1 MAGLQSDISETNR
14 LGAIMET
21 IYDWVTVAMF
31 AGLIVLFLHRS
42 AAEEPVDTIWHYLPP
57 SVCCAAANYFGNEG
71 NVAVAVALIV
81 AVGIYA
87 FSVLNVQLPRRK

>member
-1 MAGLQSDISETNR
+1 
-14 LGAIMET
+14 MET

-42 AAEEPVDTIWHYLPP
+42 SAEEPSDTIWHYLPP

-71 NVAVAVALIV
+71 HTAIAIALIV
-81 AVGIYA
+81 AVGIYVVA
-87 FSVLNVQLPRRK
+87 VLNVQLPQQK

>member
-1 MAGLQSDISETNR
+1 
-14 LGAIMET
+14 MET

-42 AAEEPVDTIWHYLPP
+42 AADEPPDTIWHYLPP

-71 NVAVAVALIV
+71 YVAIAVALLV
-81 AVGIYA
+81 AVGVYVVA
-87 FSVLNVQLPRRK
+87 VLNVQLPQRK